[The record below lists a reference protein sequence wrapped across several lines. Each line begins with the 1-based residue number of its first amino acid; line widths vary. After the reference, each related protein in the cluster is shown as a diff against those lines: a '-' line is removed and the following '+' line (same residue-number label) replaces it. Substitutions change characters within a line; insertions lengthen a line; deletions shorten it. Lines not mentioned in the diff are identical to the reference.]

1 MDDIE
6 KLIELANCRQTY
18 GCCCSFHHCSWS
30 LKGIVLGAS
39 IAHVRVQGTGR
50 SCCRCAG
57 SAKPLNPETLLY
69 PQFVPAHLSSTVG
82 HLLVFKVKNS
92 ADMEYRFQLLAL
104 QKALLLDLAWIS
116 FHTLL
121 YDWKVGGATSCRFV
135 FRSFSLVVSV
145 TLHPSGPSSGSAEG
159 KIEEPRRYWFLKVIE
174 QENVIPILS

>member
-1 MDDIE
+1 MRACVCLWVCWQLCVTFLMKFTRRGRGVIDDIENLVQSFNLKKIFVSSSKLFQKVLDARSSKVAMDDIE

-57 SAKPLNPETLLY
+57 SANPLNPETLLY

-104 QKALLLDLAWIS
+104 RKALLVDLA
-116 FHTLL
+116 
-121 YDWKVGGATSCRFV
+121 
-135 FRSFSLVVSV
+135 
-145 TLHPSGPSSGSAEG
+145 
-159 KIEEPRRYWFLKVIE
+159 
-174 QENVIPILS
+174 